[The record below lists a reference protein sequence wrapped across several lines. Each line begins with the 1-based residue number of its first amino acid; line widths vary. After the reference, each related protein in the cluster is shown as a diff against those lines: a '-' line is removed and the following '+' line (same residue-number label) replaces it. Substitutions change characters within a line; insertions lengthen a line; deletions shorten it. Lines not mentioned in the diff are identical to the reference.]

1 MGFFKFD
8 TQEVS
13 KKAALMSSDFEW
25 NKRKE
30 NFGWVVIIAARLTA
44 VSLALKYVWVNPIIG
59 VTGLFLK
66 DSVQQPTKVAEAYVM
81 E

>member
-1 MGFFKFD
+1 MDFFKFD

-25 NKRKE
+25 NKRKK
-30 NFGWVVIIAARLTA
+30 NFGWVVIIAARLA
-44 VSLALKYVWVNPIIG
+44 LSLALKYVWVNPIIG